1 MMKPS
6 SVFHCTLRNMKLGEV
21 SLYMK
26 LFHLSLVS
34 VSFRFRFYSLL
45 CYGENM
51 SEAGFMKVRTGITIK
66 TQNFTE
72 SIRVS
77 SDKLQPNKTMLKIM
91 IFVFMINV
99 FISIFN
105 NPGYQII
112 FLSWSLSSGP
122 PSLSLSF
129 LPVSVSMCG
138 HVLLTCLRCGS
149 SSLSR
154 PPVKPSHV
162 EDWLSCSS
170 ARGGRGRMIEWE
182 AVQQAASWFLKAVF
196 GTIWIEIGS
205 ERRAVVWS
213 TVGKKK
219 GGAKERFFEGT
230 AL

>member
-21 SLYMK
+21 SLYMER
-26 LFHLSLVS
+26 FHLSLVS

-45 CYGENM
+45 CYGEHM
-51 SEAGFMKVRTGITIK
+51 SEAYESTYR
-66 TQNFTE
+66 NFTE

-91 IFVFMINV
+91 ICVFMINV

-105 NPGYQII
+105 NLGYQII

-170 ARGGRGRMIEWE
+170 AHGGRERMIEWE

-196 GTIWIEIGS
+196 GTIWIESGS

>member
-1 MMKPS
+1 
-6 SVFHCTLRNMKLGEV
+6 
-21 SLYMK
+21 
-26 LFHLSLVS
+26 
-34 VSFRFRFYSLL
+34 
-45 CYGENM
+45 
-51 SEAGFMKVRTGITIK
+51 
-66 TQNFTE
+66 
-72 SIRVS
+72 
-77 SDKLQPNKTMLKIM
+77 MLKIM
-91 IFVFMINV
+91 ICVFMINV

-105 NPGYQII
+105 NLGYQII

-138 HVLLTCLRCGS
+138 HVLLTSLRCGS
-149 SSLSR
+149 CSLSR

-170 ARGGRGRMIEWE
+170 AHGGRGRMIEWE

-196 GTIWIEIGS
+196 GTIWIESGS
-205 ERRAVVWS
+205 ERRAVVWC

-230 AL
+230 ALQKTLKKRKLIN